1 MIPELLEVA
10 KKDQRVEYD
19 FIINNRI
26 HMFKAIENPKS
37 ENIILYI
44 HGLGSNKNWI
54 TRFYNN
60 LLANNYIVYSLDL
73 PGHGEDKTPFE
84 SFDLT
89 ICTEYIK
96 EAIKYIKVHHENC
109 NISLFGSS
117 YGGFVILNAH
127 NEIKKDINKIYLM

>member
-10 KKDQRVEYD
+10 KKDQRVKYD

-60 LLANNYIVYSLDL
+60 LLSIIISFIV
-73 PGHGEDKTPFE
+73 
-84 SFDLT
+84 
-89 ICTEYIK
+89 
-96 EAIKYIKVHHENC
+96 
-109 NISLFGSS
+109 
-117 YGGFVILNAH
+117 
-127 NEIKKDINKIYLM
+127 